1 MYSSM
6 WRKVILSILILAIIS
21 GSSGCQAVGE
31 VERGLQNFRDG
42 MATLPDRVS
51 QALVNLLG
59 GIRNVGAALV
69 DSMRDMFS
77 GMTGH

>member
-1 MYSSM
+1 MYSPV

-31 VERGLQNFRDG
+31 VERGLQNLRDG

-51 QALVNLLG
+51 QVLVNLLG
-59 GIRNVGAALV
+59 GIRSVGTALA
-69 DSMRDMFS
+69 DSVRDMFS